1 MIVLKRSEFPSDDAF
16 LAKIK
21 KYEGRSAQAH
31 LNPGLTKIVAG
42 FAFDTCNGIL
52 AFAKFKS
59 DPKTLVWFRLD
70 RCMSTRTLVSQFHT
84 IEIDE

>member
-1 MIVLKRSEFPSDDAF
+1 MIVLKRSEFPSDEAF
-16 LAKIK
+16 LAEIK
-21 KYEGRSAQAH
+21 KHEGKPAQAH

-42 FAFDTCNGIL
+42 FAFSTCNGVL
-52 AFAKFKS
+52 AFARLKS

-70 RCMSTRTLVSQFHT
+70 HCMSTRTLVSQFHT